1 MKKSAAMNMRGFTLI
16 ELAVVI
22 VIVALVLGALLVPL
36 ATQIQTRQV
45 KETRDRLADI
55 KEALLGFAVTQGRL
69 PCPDTDRDGV
79 ENACTG
85 AGSITDVVEGFLP
98 WQDLGVPP
106 TDTWDHIFRYAV
118 TREFAETAQPGVPPA
133 NNQLDL
139 ADVLTGRIEVI
150 TRGDNPA
157 TSPAPVETKSQ
168 IRLAA
173 NVPALVMSV
182 GSNGLGGSRLG
193 GTDSPFAVGTDEAT
207 NVSSITSVALI
218 PPFFSRRFI
227 QRTHTSDN
235 AGCSDTAEG
244 QPFCEFDDQ
253 MIWISAPVLLNRMV
267 EARQLP

>member
-1 MKKSAAMNMRGFTLI
+1 MKKSAALNMRGFSLI
-16 ELAVVI
+16 ELAVVV

-36 ATQIQTRQV
+36 ATQIQIRQV

-69 PCPDTDRDGV
+69 PCPDTDRDGL

-85 AGSITDVVEGFLP
+85 AGSVTDVIEGFLP

-106 TDTWDHIFRYAV
+106 TDAWDYIFRYAV

-139 ADVLTGRIEVI
+139 ADVPNANISII

-157 TSPAPVETKSQ
+157 TSPAPVETKAQ
-168 IRLAA
+168 IQLAA
-173 NVPALVMSV
+173 NVPAIVMSV

-193 GTDSPFAVGTDEAT
+193 GVDSPFATGADESA
-207 NVSSITSVALI
+207 NVSSITSTWLS
-218 PPFFSRRFI
+218 PPFPSRRFV
-227 QRTHTSDN
+227 QRTHTPES

-244 QPFCEFDDQ
+244 QPFCEYDDQ
-253 MIWISAPVLLNRMV
+253 LIWISAPVLLNRMV